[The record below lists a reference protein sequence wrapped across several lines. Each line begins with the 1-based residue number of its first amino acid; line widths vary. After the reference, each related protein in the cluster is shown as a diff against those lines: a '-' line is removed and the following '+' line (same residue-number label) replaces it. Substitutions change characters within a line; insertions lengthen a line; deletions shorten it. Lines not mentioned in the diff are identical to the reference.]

1 MGAHEQGP
9 EHLRPMAM
17 LLAHLQGLAVGALPI
32 LGLTLLVCLLLP
44 ANFR

>member
-9 EHLRPMAM
+9 EHFRPM
-17 LLAHLQGLAVGALPI
+17 AHLQGLAVGALPI
-32 LGLTLLVCLLLP
+32 LGLTLLACLLSP